1 MARIFGGARM
11 DAPHTP
17 LCPAGHLP
25 HKGGDQQLRHS
36 DHTRRPLCQL
46 SSLDVGKGGGAR
58 PISPLV
64 GEMPGRAEGGATG
77 ADVGLPAKL
86 ARPFLHILASLLLT
100 IPALAEDTAPKP
112 FAGDIPILH
121 EEAAAAG
128 IDHSYTGP
136 WEFFVGG
143 GGAAF
148 DCNDD
153 RFPDIFLAGGKG
165 EGAFYA
171 NRSQAGGRLSF
182 EKVPQNLDPK
192 DLQNV
197 TGAYPLDIDQDGR
210 QDLVLLRVGGNILL
224 KGLPEC
230 RFEKANFPWN
240 FDGGRAWTTAF
251 SAIFEPGA
259 TYPTLAFGNYVDRAA
274 PGSPWGTCA
283 DNVLIRPKKAGD
295 GSETKGGA
303 AEAGRPDY
311 SEPFAL
317 SPGYCALSML
327 FTDWNRS
334 GEPSLRI
341 TNDRQY
347 YRGGEEQL
355 WRVEPGRAP
364 RPYRKADGW
373 QHLSIWGMGIAEGDV
388 DNDGYP
394 DYALTSMGDTKL
406 QFLDREFEDAPTYR
420 DEAYQRG
427 ATAHRPYVH
436 DAGKPSTGWHAGFAD
451 FNNDTALDLFIAKGN
466 VEAMPDFAAY
476 DPDNLLM
483 GGFDGRFTE
492 VGDQAGVSLPT
503 KGRGALIADFNLDGA
518 ADLLVVNRGQ
528 KASLFRNLGGKADF
542 GTRPLGNFIEV
553 KLAQTGANR
562 DAIGAK
568 LAVKIGAKTLNRTIR
583 VGGGHASGISGFVHV
598 GLGTA
603 ERAEIRVQWPDG
615 EWSHP
620 YRVFADNFVLID
632 RGADA
637 ARYWYPDADRPSPPE
652 PAVTARSGASAE
664 AVADP

>member
-1 MARIFGGARM
+1 M
-11 DAPHTP
+11 P
-17 LCPAGHLP
+17 LAALMVWVA
-25 HKGGDQQLRHS
+25 
-36 DHTRRPLCQL
+36 QL
-46 SSLDVGKGGGAR
+46 S
-58 PISPLV
+58 
-64 GEMPGRAEGGATG
+64 T
-77 ADVGLPAKL
+77 
-86 ARPFLHILASLLLT
+86 
-100 IPALAEDTAPKP
+100 PALAADPAPKP
-112 FAGDIPILH
+112 FAGDIPLMH
-121 EEAAAAG
+121 EEAQAAG
-128 IDHSYTGP
+128 IDHVYGGP

-153 RFPDIFLAGGKG
+153 RFPDVFLAGGKNAG
-165 EGAFYA
+165 TFYV
-171 NRSQAGGRLSF
+171 NRSQAGGRLAF
-182 EKVPQNLDPK
+182 EEVAQDLDPK

-224 KGLPEC
+224 KGLPQC
-230 RFEKANFPWN
+230 RFEKANFSWQ

-259 TYPTLAFGNYVDRAA
+259 AYPTLAFGNYVDRAA

-283 DNVLIRPKKAGD
+283 DNVLIRPKSGED
-295 GSETKGGA
+295 
-303 AEAGRPDY
+303 GRPDY

-483 GGFDGRFTE
+483 GGFGGRFTE
-492 VGDQAGVSLPT
+492 VGDQAGIALPT

-518 ADLLVVNRGQ
+518 MDLVVVNRGQ
-528 KASLFRNLGGKADF
+528 KASLFRNLGGKAAF
-542 GTRPLGNFIEV
+542 GTRPLGNFVEV
-553 KLAQTGANR
+553 KLTQKGGNR

-568 LAVKIGAKTLNRTIR
+568 LAVKIGAATLNRTIQL
-583 VGGGHASGISGFVHV
+583 GGGHASGTSGFVHV

-620 YRVFADNFVLID
+620 YRVFADNFVLIE

-637 ARYWYPDADRPSPPE
+637 ARYWYPDADRPEPQLPETTAQSNPAASSPN
-652 PAVTARSGASAE
+652 
-664 AVADP
+664 

>member
-1 MARIFGGARM
+1 MMRLCPGARM
-11 DAPHTP
+11 DVPQTP
-17 LCPAGHLP
+17 FGPA
-25 HKGGDQQLRHS
+25 
-36 DHTRRPLCQL
+36 
-46 SSLDVGKGGGAR
+46 
-58 PISPLV
+58 
-64 GEMPGRAEGGATG
+64 
-77 ADVGLPAKL
+77 AKL
-86 ARPFLHILASLLLT
+86 ARPFLHILAALLLAT
-100 IPALAEDTAPKP
+100 PALAEDTASKP

-121 EEAAAAG
+121 EEAKAAG

-153 RFPDIFLAGGKG
+153 RFPDVFLAGGKG
-165 EGAFYA
+165 EATVYA
-171 NRSQAGGRLSF
+171 NRSRAGGRLAF
-182 EKVPQNLDPK
+182 ETVPQGLEPK

-224 KGLPEC
+224 KGLAEC
-230 RFEKANFPWN
+230 RFEKANFAWK

-259 TYPTLAFGNYVDRAA
+259 THPTLAFGNYVDRAA

-283 DNVLIRPKKAGD
+283 DNVLLRPRKPQAGEGSAAGPVGGKPVAGAKA
-295 GSETKGGA
+295 A
-303 AEAGRPDY
+303 PMAGPDY

-317 SPGYCALSML
+317 SPGHCALSML

-347 YRGGEEQL
+347 YRGGAEQL
-355 WRVEPGRAP
+355 WRIEPGRAP

-420 DEAYQRG
+420 DEAYERG
-427 ATAHRPYVH
+427 ATAHRPYVR

-466 VEAMPDFAAY
+466 VEAMPDFAAD

-492 VGDQAGVSLPT
+492 VGQEAGIALPT
-503 KGRGALIADFNLDGA
+503 KGRGALIVDFNLDGA
-518 ADLLVVNRGQ
+518 TDLLVVNRGET
-528 KASLFRNLGGKADF
+528 ASLFRNLGGRSGF
-542 GTRPLGNFIEV
+542 GTRPLGNFVAV
-553 KLAQTGANR
+553 KLAQSGANR
-562 DAIGAK
+562 DAVGAK

-583 VGGGHASGISGFVHV
+583 VGGGHASGTSGFVHV

-632 RGADA
+632 RGTDA
-637 ARYWYPDADRPSPPE
+637 ARYWYPDADRPEPPASETTAANSP
-652 PAVTARSGASAE
+652 SAQ
-664 AVADP
+664 D

>member
-1 MARIFGGARM
+1 
-11 DAPHTP
+11 
-17 LCPAGHLP
+17 
-25 HKGGDQQLRHS
+25 
-36 DHTRRPLCQL
+36 
-46 SSLDVGKGGGAR
+46 
-58 PISPLV
+58 
-64 GEMPGRAEGGATG
+64 MPGRAEGGATS
-77 ADVGLPAKL
+77 AAVGIFEKTARCL
-86 ARPFLHILASLLLT
+86 AHILAALLF
-100 IPALAEDTAPKP
+100 TAPAFAEGAKP
-112 FAGDIPILH
+112 FAGDIPVLH
-121 EEAAAAG
+121 EEAAPAG

-153 RFPDIFLAGGKG
+153 RFPDVFLAGGKG
-165 EGAFYA
+165 EGRFYA
-171 NRSQAGGRLSF
+171 NRSRAGGRFAF
-182 EKVPQNLDPK
+182 ETVPQDLDPK
-192 DLQNV
+192 DLENV

-230 RFEKANFPWN
+230 RFEKANFAWK

-259 TYPTLAFGNYVDRAA
+259 AHPTLAFGNYVDRAA

-283 DNVLIRPKKAGD
+283 DNVLLRPRQPQAGE
-295 GSETKGGA
+295 GSA
-303 AEAGRPDY
+303 AEPVASMPVAGAKAAQAAGPDY

-355 WRVEPGRAP
+355 WRIEPGRAP

-420 DEAYQRG
+420 DEAYERG
-427 ATAHRPYVH
+427 ATAHRPYVR

-466 VEAMPDFAAY
+466 VEAMPDFAAD

-492 VGDQAGVSLPT
+492 VGGEAGIALPT
-503 KGRGALIADFNLDGA
+503 KGRGALLADFNLDGA
-518 ADLLVVNRGQ
+518 TDLLVVNRGE

-542 GTRPLGNFIEV
+542 GTRPLGNFVAV

-583 VGGGHASGISGFVHV
+583 VGGGHASGTSGFVHV

-632 RGADA
+632 RGTDA
-637 ARYWYPDADRPSPPE
+637 ARYWYPDADRPEPPAPQSTAASR
-652 PAVTARSGASAE
+652 PAARMTAQ
-664 AVADP
+664 P